1 MTSEPERLHVRQM
14 MGFLQDRMRP
24 PDDAGEVIVR
34 RDELEEFARSVG
46 MDEDEAWQ
54 MFRALKPS
62 LWQGQYIEESRSEEG
77 EYTAARLSWVDLG
90 PGGQAYLGDQ

>member
-1 MTSEPERLHVRQM
+1 
-14 MGFLQDRMRP
+14 MRP

-62 LWQGQYIEESRSEEG
+62 SWQGQYIEESRSEEG
-77 EYTAARLSWVDLG
+77 EYTSARLSWVDLG
-90 PGGQAYLGDQ
+90 LGGQAYLGDQ